1 MTGQKSF
8 RGAWKGGDESTM
20 DDAMVFI
27 LTCLSIRW
35 EAGKV
40 GKMGVW

>member
-27 LTCLSIRW
+27 LTCLSFRW
-35 EAGKV
+35 EAGNVGKV
-40 GKMGVW
+40 GVW

>member
-8 RGAWKGGDESTM
+8 RGAGEGGGDESTM

-27 LTCLSIRW
+27 LTCLNFRW
-35 EAGKV
+35 
-40 GKMGVW
+40 